1 MNNKMNTGKVL
12 CAVLISGML
21 VAIPSVSSKAAVIT
35 SNATDKIAVAFH
47 ENTAYSAGDYI
58 IYDGEMYICTD
69 DIQGAWETAK
79 ASFMQITKNHD
90 IGSQEDLSAAYDA
103 AKDPSEEKSL
113 MAFAANAWHKLK
125 VFFGMENKNEDI
137 GDVNQ
142 YKNASVSAKLNF
154 LQRQN
159 QQLDQN
165 VANLQ
170 GWITQSFQSVSNGK
184 SIMAATITD
193 KGIQVGAQDSFQK
206 FNQAIKDLALLQYN
220 NGQDKGRQ
228 DGLKEG
234 YDQGYNAGIDFADG
248 RVNENSASYQQGLS
262 VFNPQEWSIEIRI
275 DKNGPDKEQEFFHSR
290 KGISDNHIEYWYDK
304 SFAGHTI
311 LAVYMDENF
320 YSPFGGGMSQEL
332 VCLMGTS
339 YQHLSTSR
347 GNALSVSKDSIFWGY
362 VSFNKLDDDYD
373 TLKLKVL
380 YI

>member
-1 MNNKMNTGKVL
+1 MNHKLNTGKVFW
-12 CAVLISGML
+12 AVLICGIL
-21 VAIPSVSSKAAVIT
+21 VARPSVSSKAAVIT
-35 SNATDKIAVAFH
+35 SNATDKIAVVFH

-58 IYDGEMYICTD
+58 IYDGEMYICTE

-79 ASFMQITKNHD
+79 AGFMQITKNHD

-103 AKDPSEEKSL
+103 GKDPSEEKSL
-113 MAFAANAWHKLK
+113 MAFAANVWHKLK
-125 VFFGMENKNEDI
+125 AFFGMENKDENIEA
-137 GDVNQ
+137 NQ

-170 GWITQSFQSVSNGK
+170 GWITQSFTSVSNGK
-184 SIMAATITD
+184 SIMAATIAD
-193 KGIQVGAQDSFQK
+193 KGVQVGAQDSFQK

-228 DGLKEG
+228 DGMKEG

-248 RVNENSASYQQGLS
+248 RVNEKSASYQQGLS
-262 VFNPQEWSIEIRI
+262 DFHPQEWSIEIRI
-275 DKNGPDKEQEFFHSR
+275 DKEGPDKEQEFFHSR
-290 KGISDNHIEYWYDK
+290 RGVSDNHIEYWYDK

-311 LAVYMDENF
+311 LAVHMDEKF
-320 YSPFGGGMSQEL
+320 ESLFGGNRAEEL
-332 VCLMGTS
+332 VCLMGNN
-339 YQHLSTSR
+339 YKHLSTSR
-347 GNALSVSKDSIFWGY
+347 GNALTVSKDKIFWGY
-362 VSFNKLDDDYD
+362 VSFNLEDDAYD
-373 TLKLKVL
+373 VLKLRVI